1 MFKTSTTKRPSPRPM
16 DTSIRPPDGVYRTAL
31 SMRLESRARTSSGA
45 PPANGLTGEIHFE
58 INLLVVGDRRV
69 IRDGLEDE
77 RIDVDGLVLD
87 GAALF
92 EPRQM
97 EQLIDERARAPNA
110 ARKSRGRSFM
120 GASRLPRK
128 VFDLD
133 LHPGERRPEFV
144 SGVGNESSLR
154 LDGVMQPDD
163 EAVHAARQRGDFC
176 GNPVERDR
184 RRRADAALGKLDGQ
198 RIQSRQHPVHR
209 PSDHEP
215 CQGNSD
221 QDRRR
226 RPERR
231 GLRNFL
237 AHHFLLRDL
246 NHAPRVARR
255 VDAPVLARGFG
266 VCIARPDLKGDVDG
280 RE

>member
-1 MFKTSTTKRPSPRPM
+1 MPFGNPAGDRQSQTRPFRLLRSGAKEAIEESRLGAPRKERS
-16 DTSIRPPDGVYRTAL
+16 DVQDFDDEAAVASPDGHIDSPAGRCVSHRIVD
-31 SMRLESRARTSSGA
+31 EARKQGA
-45 PPANGLTGEIHFE
+45 HFVRGAPANGLTGEIHFE

-144 SGVGNESSLR
+144 SGVGNEFVSAPR
-154 LDGVMQPDD
+154 RR
-163 EAVHAARQRGDFC
+163 HAA
-176 GNPVERDR
+176 
-184 RRRADAALGKLDGQ
+184 
-198 RIQSRQHPVHR
+198 
-209 PSDHEP
+209 
-215 CQGNSD
+215 
-221 QDRRR
+221 
-226 RPERR
+226 
-231 GLRNFL
+231 
-237 AHHFLLRDL
+237 
-246 NHAPRVARR
+246 
-255 VDAPVLARGFG
+255 
-266 VCIARPDLKGDVDG
+266 G
-280 RE
+280 R